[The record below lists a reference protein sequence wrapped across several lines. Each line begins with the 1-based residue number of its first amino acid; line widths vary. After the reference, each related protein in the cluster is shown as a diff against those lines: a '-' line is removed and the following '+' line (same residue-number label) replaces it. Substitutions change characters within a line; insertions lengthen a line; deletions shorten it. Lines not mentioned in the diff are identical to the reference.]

1 MIGAGLAMGNGGMGS
16 VDGKRETELM
26 KEMLKI
32 LFFFL
37 YLWALEDIIIIIR
50 VAYKMLFYVF

>member
-16 VDGKRETELM
+16 VDGKRETGLM

-32 LFFFL
+32 LFFFP
-37 YLWALEDIIIIIR
+37 IF
-50 VAYKMLFYVF
+50 MGT

>member
-16 VDGKRETELM
+16 VDGKRETGLM